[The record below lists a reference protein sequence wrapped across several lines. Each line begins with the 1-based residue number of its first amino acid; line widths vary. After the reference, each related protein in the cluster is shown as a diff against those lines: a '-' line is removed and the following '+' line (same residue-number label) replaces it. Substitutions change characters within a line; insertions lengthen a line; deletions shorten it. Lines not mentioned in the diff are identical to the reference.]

1 MNSLKIFNSS
11 EFGEMRTY
19 CDPKSGDVWFCL
31 ADVCKAL
38 DLTNPRKVKTTLTDR
53 GLILLNVRELDNT
66 VGTTDGTPTE
76 ENSTVTNSYGTPTED
91 LDSTLHSMEETPTK
105 DLGGNPNMT
114 FVNESG
120 LYDVIFCSKSPKA
133 IPFRK
138 WIWSEVLFKDTV
150 KGLLGNPDFM
160 IKILEKLKA
169 EKEENKRLQQIID
182 ENKPKVDFANA
193 ALESVGSALTK
204 ELALW
209 LQKDNRKD
217 QH

>member
-1 MNSLKIFNSS
+1 MSNIKFFYSN
-11 EFGEMRTY
+11 EFGKMRTY
-19 CDPKSGDVWFCL
+19 SDPRTGEVWFNLNDICNAL
-31 ADVCKAL
+31 GIKNVSDVKSHLPDRVATTYPIS
-38 DLTNPRKVKTTLTDR
+38 TNGRTQ
-53 GLILLNVRELDNT
+53 NA
-66 VGTTDGTPTE
+66 
-76 ENSTVTNSYGTPTED
+76 
-91 LDSTLHSMEETPTK
+91 
-105 DLGGNPNMT
+105 T
-114 FVNESG
+114 FVNEGG

-150 KGLLGNPDFM
+150 KGLLGNPDFI

-193 ALESVGSALTK
+193 ALKSVGSALTK

-209 LQKDNRKD
+209 LQKDNRKRSTLKN
-217 QH
+217 

>member
-1 MNSLKIFNSS
+1 MSNIKFFNSN
-11 EFGEMRTY
+11 EFGKMRTY
-19 CDPKSGDVWFCL
+19 SDPRTGEVWFNL
-31 ADVCKAL
+31 NDVCRAL
-38 DLTNPRKVKTTLTDR
+38 EIKNVSDVKSDLPKGVATTYPISTNGRTQ
-53 GLILLNVRELDNT
+53 NA
-66 VGTTDGTPTE
+66 
-76 ENSTVTNSYGTPTED
+76 
-91 LDSTLHSMEETPTK
+91 
-105 DLGGNPNMT
+105 T

-120 LYDVIFCSKSPKA
+120 LYNVIFCSKSPKA

-209 LQKDNRKD
+209 LQKDNRKRSTLKN
-217 QH
+217 

>member
-1 MNSLKIFNSS
+1 MSNIKFFYSN
-11 EFGEMRTY
+11 EFGKMRTY
-19 CDPKSGDVWFCL
+19 SDPRTGEVWFNL
-31 ADVCKAL
+31 NDVCRAL
-38 DLTNPRKVKTTLTDR
+38 ETSNPTLLKRRLEDDLYQIYPIV
-53 GLILLNVRELDNT
+53 
-66 VGTTDGTPTE
+66 
-76 ENSTVTNSYGTPTED
+76 
-91 LDSTLHSMEETPTK
+91 DS
-105 DLGGNPNMT
+105 LGRTQNAT
-114 FVNESG
+114 FVNEGG

-182 ENKPKVDFANA
+182 ENKLKVDFANA

-209 LQKDNRKD
+209 LQKDNRKRSTLKN
-217 QH
+217 

>member
-1 MNSLKIFNSS
+1 MNTLKIFNSS

-19 CDPKSGDVWFCL
+19 SDPNTGDVRFNL
-31 ADVCKAL
+31 NDICKAL
-38 DLTNPRKVKTTLTDR
+38 EIKNVSDVKSDLPKGVATTYPLSTNGRTQ
-53 GLILLNVRELDNT
+53 NA
-66 VGTTDGTPTE
+66 
-76 ENSTVTNSYGTPTED
+76 
-91 LDSTLHSMEETPTK
+91 
-105 DLGGNPNMT
+105 T

-120 LYDVIFCSKSPKA
+120 LYNVIFCSKSPKA

-150 KGLLGNPDFM
+150 LCQMNNPDFM

-193 ALESVGSALTK
+193 ALKSVGSALTK

>member
-1 MNSLKIFNSS
+1 MNNYNIFNSS

-19 CDPKSGDVWFCL
+19 SDPNTGDVWFNL
-31 ADVCKAL
+31 NDICKAL
-38 DLTNPRKVKTTLTDR
+38 EIKNVSDVKSDLPKGVATTYPLSTNGRTQ
-53 GLILLNVRELDNT
+53 NA
-66 VGTTDGTPTE
+66 
-76 ENSTVTNSYGTPTED
+76 
-91 LDSTLHSMEETPTK
+91 
-105 DLGGNPNMT
+105 T

-120 LYDVIFCSKSPKA
+120 LYNVIFCSKSPKA

-150 KGLLGNPDFM
+150 LCQMNNPDFM

-209 LQKDNRKD
+209 LQKDNRKRSTLKN
-217 QH
+217 

>member
-1 MNSLKIFNSS
+1 MSNIKFFYSN
-11 EFGEMRTY
+11 EFGKMRTY
-19 CDPKSGDVWFCL
+19 SDPRTGEVWFNL
-31 ADVCKAL
+31 NDVCRAL
-38 DLTNPRKVKTTLTDR
+38 EIKNVIDVKSHLPDRATTTYPLSTNGRTQ
-53 GLILLNVRELDNT
+53 NA
-66 VGTTDGTPTE
+66 
-76 ENSTVTNSYGTPTED
+76 
-91 LDSTLHSMEETPTK
+91 
-105 DLGGNPNMT
+105 T
-114 FVNESG
+114 FVNEGG

-169 EKEENKRLQQIID
+169 EKEENKRLQKIID

-193 ALESVGSALTK
+193 AVKSVGSALTK

-209 LQKDNRKD
+209 LQKDNRKRSTLKN
-217 QH
+217 

>member
-1 MNSLKIFNSS
+1 MSNIKFFYSN
-11 EFGEMRTY
+11 EFGKMRTY
-19 CDPKSGDVWFCL
+19 RDPKSGEVWFNLNDICNAL
-31 ADVCKAL
+31 GIKNVSDVKSHLPDRAATTYL
-38 DLTNPRKVKTTLTDR
+38 ISTNGRTQ
-53 GLILLNVRELDNT
+53 NA
-66 VGTTDGTPTE
+66 
-76 ENSTVTNSYGTPTED
+76 
-91 LDSTLHSMEETPTK
+91 
-105 DLGGNPNMT
+105 T

-120 LYDVIFCSKSPKA
+120 LYNVIFSSKSPKA

-193 ALESVGSALTK
+193 ALKSVGSALTK

>member
-1 MNSLKIFNSS
+1 MSNIKFFYSN
-11 EFGEMRTY
+11 EFGKMRTY
-19 CDPKSGDVWFCL
+19 RDPNTGEVWFCL
-31 ADVCKAL
+31 ADACKAL
-38 DLTNPRKVKTTLTDR
+38 DINNSRNVKASLMDR
-53 GLILLNVRELDNT
+53 GLISLNVKEL
-66 VGTTDGTPTE
+66 G
-76 ENSTVTNSYGTPTED
+76 STVHTMDRTPTED
-91 LDSTLHSMEETPTK
+91 LDNTVATTYPISTNGRTQ
-105 DLGGNPNMT
+105 NAT

-120 LYDVIFCSKSPKA
+120 LYNVIFSSKSPKA

>member
-1 MNSLKIFNSS
+1 MNNYNIFNSN
-11 EFGEMRTY
+11 EFGKMRTY
-19 CDPKSGDVWFCL
+19 RDPKSGEVWFNLNDICNAL
-31 ADVCKAL
+31 GIKNVSDVKS
-38 DLTNPRKVKTTLTDR
+38 DLPKGVATTYPL
-53 GLILLNVRELDNT
+53 
-66 VGTTDGTPTE
+66 
-76 ENSTVTNSYGTPTED
+76 STNSRTQ
-91 LDSTLHSMEETPTK
+91 
-105 DLGGNPNMT
+105 NAT

-120 LYDVIFCSKSPKA
+120 LYNVIFSSKSPKA

-169 EKEENKRLQQIID
+169 EKEENKRLQKIID

>member
-1 MNSLKIFNSS
+1 MNTLKIFNSS
-11 EFGEMRTY
+11 EFGGMRTY
-19 CDPKSGDVWFCL
+19 SDPKTGDVWFNLNDACKCL
-31 ADVCKAL
+31 DIV
-38 DLTNPRKVKTTLTDR
+38 NPWNASAR
-53 GLILLNVRELDNT
+53 LNKNEKMSKNIRLE
-66 VGTTDGTPTE
+66 
-76 ENSTVTNSYGTPTED
+76 
-91 LDSTLHSMEETPTK
+91 STLHSMEETPKK

-114 FVNESG
+114 FVSESG

-209 LQKDNRKD
+209 LQKDNRKRSTLKN
-217 QH
+217 

>member
-1 MNSLKIFNSS
+1 MNSLKIFKSS
-11 EFGEMRTY
+11 EFGKMRTY
-19 CDPKSGDVWFCL
+19 SDPRTGEVWFNL
-31 ADVCKAL
+31 NDVCRAL
-38 DLTNPRKVKTTLTDR
+38 DINNVSDVKSDLPKGAATTYPISTNGRTQ
-53 GLILLNVRELDNT
+53 NA
-66 VGTTDGTPTE
+66 
-76 ENSTVTNSYGTPTED
+76 
-91 LDSTLHSMEETPTK
+91 
-105 DLGGNPNMT
+105 T
-114 FVNESG
+114 FVNEGG
-120 LYDVIFCSKSPKA
+120 LYNVIFCSKSPKA

-160 IKILEKLKA
+160 IKVLEKLKA

-209 LQKDNRKD
+209 LQKDNRKRSTSNN
-217 QH
+217 

>member
-1 MNSLKIFNSS
+1 MSNIKFFNSN
-11 EFGEMRTY
+11 EFGKMRTY
-19 CDPKSGDVWFCL
+19 SDPRTGEVWFNL
-31 ADVCKAL
+31 NDICKAL
-38 DLTNPRKVKTTLTDR
+38 EIVNPWNVKARLEDDLCQ
-53 GLILLNVRELDNT
+53 
-66 VGTTDGTPTE
+66 TE
-76 ENSTVTNSYGTPTED
+76 AI
-91 LDSTLHSMEETPTK
+91 LDS
-105 DLGGNPNMT
+105 LGRTQNAT

-120 LYDVIFCSKSPKA
+120 LYEVIVRSDSPKA

-150 KGLLGNPDFM
+150 KGLLGKPDFM

-209 LQKDNRKD
+209 LQKDNRKRSTLKN
-217 QH
+217 

>member
-1 MNSLKIFNSS
+1 MNNYNIFNSN
-11 EFGEMRTY
+11 EFGKMRTY
-19 CDPKSGDVWFCL
+19 RDPKSGEVWFNLNDICNAL
-31 ADVCKAL
+31 GIKNVIDVKS
-38 DLTNPRKVKTTLTDR
+38 DLPKGVTTTYPLSTNGRTQ
-53 GLILLNVRELDNT
+53 NA
-66 VGTTDGTPTE
+66 
-76 ENSTVTNSYGTPTED
+76 
-91 LDSTLHSMEETPTK
+91 
-105 DLGGNPNMT
+105 T

-120 LYDVIFCSKSPKA
+120 LYNVIFSSKSPKA

-138 WIWSEVLFKDTV
+138 WLWSEVLFKDTV
-150 KGLLGNPDFM
+150 KGLLDKPNFM

-169 EKEENKRLQQIID
+169 EKEENKRLQKIID